1 MNWCHR
7 WRPAHLAAIVL
18 IALAGASALLPWAT
32 ASAGTAHVTTTGLEG
47 DGVITL
53 AAALGLLAAVLG
65 SVYGPINGLAMAAIA
80 IVLGALI
87 AAVGIYDWADAFWSV
102 QAEPGVSLSAGSGVV
117 LTAIA
122 GLAIVLDGVFG
133 DWGSTGAP
141 AAIKGL
147 G

>member
-1 MNWCHR
+1 MDFTHR
-7 WRPAHLAAIVL
+7 WRPAHVAAIVL

-32 ASAGTAHVTTTGLEG
+32 ASAGPAHVTTTGLEG

-53 AAALGLLAAVLG
+53 VAALGLLAGVLG
-65 SVYGPINGLAMAAIA
+65 SVYGPINGLAMAAMA

-102 QAEPGVSLSAGSGVV
+102 QAEPGVSTSAGGGVA

-122 GLAIVLDGVFG
+122 GLAIILDGVFG
-133 DWGSTGAP
+133 HWGSIGVP
-141 AAIKGL
+141 AAAKGS